1 MTTPLPSR
9 TLTQRTPDELR
20 AQLRN
25 ERAELRHATRTLLDE
40 TNLRLAA
47 PASVHLDHV
56 YLQLVLEYAAA
67 VTEHVQLASFVDRA
81 GDESS
86 SSLPPTRDT
95 DRPPPAARPSDGVPR
110 LCPDCGGAGMMHPEG
125 DTFGGTMKTCDMCF
139 GQGEVMP

>member
-1 MTTPLPSR
+1 MTLRPSR
-9 TLTQRTPDELR
+9 SLTQRTPDELR

-67 VTEHVQLASFVDRA
+67 VTEHVQLEAFYERA
-81 GDESS
+81 TLLRPEVPTSDESS

-95 DRPPPAARPSDGVPR
+95 DRPPPAGRP
-110 LCPDCGGAGMMHPEG
+110 CE
-125 DTFGGTMKTCDMCF
+125 TCF
-139 GQGEVMP
+139 GSGAFFISADGLERQTCPACLGSGEVLP